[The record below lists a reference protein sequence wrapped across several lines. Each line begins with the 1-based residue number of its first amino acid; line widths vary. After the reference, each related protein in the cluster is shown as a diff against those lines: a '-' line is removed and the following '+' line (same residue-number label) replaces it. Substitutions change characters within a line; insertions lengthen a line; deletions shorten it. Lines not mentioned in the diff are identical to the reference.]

1 MSINLFNDC
10 DNEFLY
16 ADGQLLFK
24 KTFIDKNSDLL
35 KNILINYSTDEARLQ
50 STWNSVVENKSVS
63 TENDRELA
71 VILILNAMALEFDN
85 YIIKKVND
93 FKNKNN
99 ISSDA
104 DPRVSAFRE
113 NTINSAIVSYKTP
126 QLSNTHTN
134 FFVNNILPIYE
145 NAGQKGVPFT
155 QTHLNL
161 NLDKR
166 FLIPTTFNPEHCF
179 EFASRFPIQDLKSY
193 QAYRL
198 GNEGEPLL
206 GAINFNGS
214 GFTPKGVMSINTLV
228 FPTTVA
234 PVLAFNKNRGTR
246 NAEMSAEIHK
256 YAEHFAYTNRISAS
270 TSISQESRKRLFEG
284 AKELYNTALE
294 NDNIQDL
301 VASAQSE
308 LESSVQSLSQDRS
321 SPYFGMSPSDIKAGL
336 LSKILGGSKGYSQ
349 FAHDVEEAINKSV
362 NTIDTSYAIANVAIA
377 RFELSDGGID
387 LAQANEIVESQNESI
402 VESTENVAD
411 LISLI
416 RPILV
421 IDEDALKRRGFSV
434 EPKLIQARS
443 NDGGISFGA
452 VLGVTALLIFVAVA
466 SIAFID
472 LRHAEKKKEA
482 LDSLKSTT
490 VWLKEILTKLKNAA
504 TAGNMEF
511 IVNNLNI
518 LVTTTLPQLVTFY
531 KEIKDFK
538 DDITFVPEVIKFEHL
553 QSTLKSLTETR
564 PLTLT
569 KIQSALGIQIAQA
582 QTNEQSLNEAITLQ
596 KERIQKKEGR
606 DFFGSLLKLGVDTTG
621 NIGNVLKYA
630 GYVALGMFSIWG
642 GVKVYRSLNK

>member
-1 MSINLFNDC
+1 
-10 DNEFLY
+10 
-16 ADGQLLFK
+16 
-24 KTFIDKNSDLL
+24 
-35 KNILINYSTDEARLQ
+35 
-50 STWNSVVENKSVS
+50 
-63 TENDRELA
+63 
-71 VILILNAMALEFDN
+71 
-85 YIIKKVND
+85 
-93 FKNKNN
+93 
-99 ISSDA
+99 
-104 DPRVSAFRE
+104 
-113 NTINSAIVSYKTP
+113 
-126 QLSNTHTN
+126 
-134 FFVNNILPIYE
+134 
-145 NAGQKGVPFT
+145 
-155 QTHLNL
+155 
-161 NLDKR
+161 
-166 FLIPTTFNPEHCF
+166 
-179 EFASRFPIQDLKSY
+179 
-193 QAYRL
+193 
-198 GNEGEPLL
+198 
-206 GAINFNGS
+206 
-214 GFTPKGVMSINTLV
+214 
-228 FPTTVA
+228 
-234 PVLAFNKNRGTR
+234 
-246 NAEMSAEIHK
+246 
-256 YAEHFAYTNRISAS
+256 
-270 TSISQESRKRLFEG
+270 
-284 AKELYNTALE
+284 
-294 NDNIQDL
+294 
-301 VASAQSE
+301 
-308 LESSVQSLSQDRS
+308 
-321 SPYFGMSPSDIKAGL
+321 
-336 LSKILGGSKGYSQ
+336 
-349 FAHDVEEAINKSV
+349 
-362 NTIDTSYAIANVAIA
+362 
-377 RFELSDGGID
+377 
-387 LAQANEIVESQNESI
+387 
-402 VESTENVAD
+402 
-411 LISLI
+411 
-416 RPILV
+416 
-421 IDEDALKRRGFSV
+421 LKRRGFSV